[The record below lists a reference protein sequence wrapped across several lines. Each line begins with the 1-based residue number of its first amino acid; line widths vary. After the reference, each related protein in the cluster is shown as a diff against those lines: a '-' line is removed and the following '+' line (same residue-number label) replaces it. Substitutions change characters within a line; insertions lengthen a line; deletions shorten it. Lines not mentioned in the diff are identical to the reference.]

1 MELPFVD
8 ERREFLVGFRSQ
20 NEWKWLIAIA
30 FFLGEIG
37 AGTYVMSVMNGYF
50 AGALVGIL
58 VVVVGKTAAHL
69 LYLGRPERFWRIF
82 ANPTTS
88 WISRGLYAM
97 VVFAIFG
104 GIYALSGTGSIS
116 WLEIGSSSANAVLGI
131 SLISAIVVMIYDGF
145 VMAYSPSLPFWNTT
159 LLPIL
164 FLSYSLLGGSTLTL
178 AMGYL
183 GQGNPGMITGLE
195 TMELW
200 LIIINFL
207 IIAVYLYTQYYTN
220 VTARK
225 SVLMLVKENYSIPF
239 IAGVIIVGLVIT
251 LVMALA
257 FAEIRFGFILIGLAV
272 SELIGDF
279 LLRFLILRVGVYSPV
294 VL

>member
-8 ERREFLVGFRSQ
+8 ERKEFLVGFRGQ

-37 AGTYVMSVMNGYF
+37 AGMYVMSVINGYF
-50 AGALVGIL
+50 IGAFIGIL

-97 VVFAIFG
+97 LIFAIFG
-104 GIYALSGTGSIS
+104 GVYTLSSMGSVS
-116 WLEIGSSSANAVLGI
+116 WIQIGSSSANVVLGI
-131 SLISAIVVMIYDGF
+131 SLLSAIVVMIYDGF

-183 GQGNPGMITGLE
+183 GQGNPGMIANLE
-195 TMELW
+195 AIELW

-220 VTARK
+220 ITARK

-294 VL
+294 VI